1 MVFQP
6 HRYSRTRDLYEDFVK
21 VLQLVDVLIMVEI
34 YPAGEDKIVG
44 VDGRHLCHSIRSLG
58 KLEPHFVESVAE
70 VPELLDS
77 ICTEGDIVLTQGAG
91 NVVQVA
97 GLLSARWPKV
107 ERSN

>member
-1 MVFQP
+1 
-6 HRYSRTRDLYEDFVK
+6 
-21 VLQLVDVLIMVEI
+21 MVEI

-58 KLEPHFVESVAE
+58 KLEPHFVETVAE